1 MEVGGPQP
9 ARALGAGAGLSPGW
23 ALPTPACAPPSW
35 LQTLGAGSSGA
46 ASRPD
51 PPALRT
57 ALPGGLGAQPTG
69 PQGPWLCSSFS
80 PHPLLTLTRVGRVQ
94 APAHS
99 AWAPAPT
106 SGSQAVP
113 PNPIPAPQAA
123 VAEPLVGPQDPEA
136 TRWAPVLRS
145 PLVPEFQRPRAWRP
159 LSCYSLSLNCL
170 FFSLTLWISRDSES
184 SVFHRRT
191 REGPGQC
198 PWWPWGWTALGA
210 GVGWPLLSGCVPA
223 RSRGGLAQA
232 LSRVPESPE

>member
-1 MEVGGPQP
+1 MRWFPTQGGLRVEVGGPQP

-80 PHPLLTLTRVGRVQ
+80 PHPLLALTRVGRVQ

-136 TRWAPVLRS
+136 TRWAPAPGPRS
-145 PLVPEFQRPRAWRP
+145 SDHHL
-159 LSCYSLSLNCL
+159 SLS
-170 FFSLTLWISRDSES
+170 FSVPVHGDRCP
-184 SVFHRRT
+184 VT
-191 REGPGQC
+191 RYH
-198 PWWPWGWTALGA
+198 
-210 GVGWPLLSGCVPA
+210 
-223 RSRGGLAQA
+223 
-232 LSRVPESPE
+232 